1 MNYNFDIQEAAK
13 YGLDEAVMLNN
24 FKFWLRKNTVSNINI
39 HDGKAWT
46 YNSKRAYAELFPFWS
61 EMQVKRILKS
71 LIDQGVLIT
80 GNYNKIKFDRT
91 LWYAVKD
98 PLMLELPVGSNEPM
112 EQSIRTN
119 TTVQTNQPIPDN
131 KTQIENNNNG
141 FSSFWEKY
149 GKVGNRQQAER
160 AWNRLSGKDK
170 KAASEL
176 LEQFRNG
183 LPEFQERGLNIH
195 ASTYLNQKRWEDEPS
210 HIASADDFMKGV
222 K

>member
-1 MNYNFDIQEAAK
+1 MNYNFDIQDAIN
-13 YGLDEAVMLNN
+13 YGVDEAIMLTN
-24 FKFWLRKNTVSNINI
+24 FKFWLRRNKANNKHI
-39 HDGKAWT
+39 HNGRVWT
-46 YNSKRAYAELFPFWS
+46 YNSRKAFAELFPFWS

-71 LIDQGVLIT
+71 LVEQGVLVT
-80 GNYNKIKFDRT
+80 GNYNKLNLDRT
-91 LWYAVKD
+91 LWYAVR
-98 PLMLELPVGSNEPM
+98 LEEMLELPIVPNELMHKVEPPNALG
-112 EQSIRTN
+112 E
-119 TTVQTNQPIPDN
+119 TTPPIPDN
-131 KTQIENNNNG
+131 KTQIENNNG